1 MKTEQA
7 RKGILR
13 SVRPLNP
20 SLILQ
25 ESAKQN
31 PLSHRTKNQS
41 ESQTRYLLGYFAQFT
56 ASGTAF
62 FFSGLQRVEDFV
74 VGWQKCCPDEFFQA
88 RYIDGMD
95 GTGRRQPDELFDIG
109 AIYESQIDRSRNV
122 GRR

>member
-25 ESAKQN
+25 EGAKQN
-31 PLSHRTKNQS
+31 LLSHRTKKQS
-41 ESQTRYLLGYFAQFT
+41 EGQIHDLLGYFAQFT

-62 FFSGLQRVEDFV
+62 FFSGLQRVQDSV
-74 VGWQKCCPDEFFQA
+74 VGWQKCGPDEFFQA
-88 RYIDGMD
+88 
-95 GTGRRQPDELFDIG
+95 
-109 AIYESQIDRSRNV
+109 
-122 GRR
+122 